1 MKYLTDVQSR
11 IKTSLDVNNAV
22 KSTDIVI
29 EAIIENLQ
37 IKQKLFQQID
47 RLAPK
52 FVRFDH

>member
-1 MKYLTDVQSR
+1 VKYLTDVQSR
-11 IKTSLDVNNAV
+11 IKTSLDVNAAV

-47 RLAPK
+47 RIAPK
-52 FVRFDH
+52 FVRLDR

>member
-11 IKTSLDVNNAV
+11 IKTSLDVNAAV

-47 RLAPK
+47 RIAPK
-52 FVRFDH
+52 FVRLDR